1 MGSSTDSRAVV
12 ACPAGLLMK
21 ISLLE
26 LRLGSKHLP
35 TRGSVVTVTQLE
47 VGGTYLFGAS
57 EADFEP
63 YLPTY
68 LWTAPRRIIAAR
80 ARSWAARHDEKRSHR
95 RSPFSAPQAKKI

>member
-1 MGSSTDSRAVV
+1 M
-12 ACPAGLLMK
+12 
-21 ISLLE
+21 E
-26 LRLGSKHLP
+26 QGSKHLP
-35 TRGSVVTVTQLE
+35 TRGSVVTVTQLG

-80 ARSWAARHDEKRSHR
+80 ARARALLGGAPR
-95 RSPFSAPQAKKI
+95 RETLP